1 VNPVGSEIG
10 PSELQALR
18 SAGLVSARSYAAA
31 VDAVRDEAFWARWG
45 MRALLALGVGQ
56 FLAGVVFFFA
66 YNWNDLSDIAKFAVI
81 ETALAIAVGGALLVS
96 LDRVFGQML
105 LIVASVLTGV
115 LLAVIGQVYQT
126 GADMFELF
134 AAWAVLILPWTIIS
148 RHPVHWLL
156 WLVVAD
162 VAFVLYADQV
172 LVPIRKMPGELVWV
186 IVGATFAV
194 ALAAREWA
202 VPRGMQWLA
211 AHWTRLVLLFAAMA
225 ALFAPAAAQMFDFYN
240 VAAGAVCVIAFLL
253 ATLVA
258 SVVYWRLWRDFP
270 ALVIIIGFADA
281 FVVCV
286 GYRVIDE
293 GIGFDLNDVGPALS
307 SLGAMIVWA
316 IAATGSAALIMRRLR
331 GSPKEV
337 PS

>member
-1 VNPVGSEIG
+1 MIPAYSEIG
-10 PSELQALR
+10 PRELLALR
-18 SAGLVSARSYAAA
+18 SAGLISVRGYAAA

-66 YNWNDLSDIAKFAVI
+66 YNWSDLSDIAKFAAI
-81 ETALAIAVGGALLVS
+81 EVALAIAVVGALLVG
-96 LDRVFGQML
+96 LDRLFGQML
-105 LIVASVLTGV
+105 LIAASVLTGV
-115 LLAVIGQVYQT
+115 LLAVIGQAYQT
-126 GADMFELF
+126 GADVFELF

-156 WLVVAD
+156 WLAVAET
-162 VAFVLYADQV
+162 ALILYSGQV
-172 LVPIRKMPGELVWV
+172 LVPIRKMPGELAWAL
-186 IVGATFAV
+186 VGATVAV
-194 ALAAREWA
+194 ALAARELA
-202 VPRGMQWLA
+202 VQRGTQWLA

-225 ALFAPAAAQMFDFYN
+225 ALFAPAAGQ
-240 VAAGAVCVIAFLL
+240 VIDVDTFRSGPTCIAAFLL
-253 ATLVA
+253 AA
-258 SVVYWRLWRDFP
+258 CIGAAVYRKVQPDFA
-270 ALVIIIGFADA
+270 ALVIIIGHANA
-281 FVVCV
+281 FVISV

-293 GIGFDLNDVGPALS
+293 GVGFDLDDVGPALT

-331 GSPKEV
+331 GSLQEV

>member
-1 VNPVGSEIG
+1 VNPARPELG
-10 PSELQALR
+10 PSALQALR
-18 SAGLVSARSYAAA
+18 SAGLVSARGYAAA

-66 YNWNDLSDIAKFAVI
+66 YNWNDLSDIAKFAVV
-81 ETALAIAVGGALLVS
+81 EVALAIAVGGALLVG

-105 LIVASVLTGV
+105 LIAASVLTGV

-126 GADMFELF
+126 GADVFELF

-156 WLVVAD
+156 WLVVAET
-162 VAFVLYADQV
+162 AFVLYADQV
-172 LVPIRKMPGELVWV
+172 LIPIREMPGELASV
-186 IVGATFAV
+186 IVGATVAV
-194 ALAAREWA
+194 ALAGREWA
-202 VPRGMQWLA
+202 VQRGMAWLA

-225 ALFAPAAAQMFDFYN
+225 ALFAPAAAQMFEIDD
-240 VAAGAVCVIAFLL
+240 VTAGTVCVIAFLL
-253 ATLVA
+253 AALIA
-258 SVVYWRLWRDFP
+258 SAVYWRLSRDFP
-270 ALVIIIGFADA
+270 ALVIVIGFIDA

-293 GIGFDLNDVGPALS
+293 GIGFHLNDVGPALS

-316 IAATGSAALIMRRLR
+316 IAATGTAALIMRRLR
-331 GSPKEV
+331 GNLQGVTS
-337 PS
+337 

>member
-1 VNPVGSEIG
+1 MNPARPELG
-10 PSELQALR
+10 PSALQVLR
-18 SAGLVSARSYAAA
+18 SAGLVSARGYAAA

-66 YNWNDLSDIAKFAVI
+66 YNWNDLSDIAKFAVV
-81 ETALAIAVGGALLVS
+81 EVALAIAVGGALLVG

-105 LIVASVLTGV
+105 LIAASVLTGV

-126 GADMFELF
+126 GADVFELF

-156 WLVVAD
+156 WLVVAET
-162 VAFVLYADQV
+162 AFVLYAEQV
-172 LVPIRKMPGELVWV
+172 LIPIREMPPELSSVV
-186 IVGATFAV
+186 VGATVAV
-194 ALAAREWA
+194 ALACREWVA
-202 VPRGMQWLA
+202 QRGMAWLA

-225 ALFAPAAAQMFDFYN
+225 ALFAPAAAQMFEVDDLATG
-240 VAAGAVCVIAFLL
+240 VVCVAAFLL
-253 ATLVA
+253 AVLVA
-258 SVVYWRLWRDFP
+258 SVLYWRRWRDFP
-270 ALVIIIGFADA
+270 ALVIVIGFVDA
-281 FVVCV
+281 FVVCI

-293 GIGFDLNDVGPALS
+293 GIGFDLNDIGPGLA

-316 IAATGSAALIMRRLR
+316 IAATGSAALVMRRLR
-331 GSPKEV
+331 GDLQGVTS
-337 PS
+337 

>member
-1 VNPVGSEIG
+1 MTLANLELG
-10 PSELQALR
+10 PSALQALR
-18 SAGLVSARSYAAA
+18 SAGLVSARGYAAA

-81 ETALAIAVGGALLVS
+81 EVALAIAVGGALLVG

-105 LIVASVLTGV
+105 LIAASVLTGV

-126 GADMFELF
+126 GADVFELF

-156 WLVVAD
+156 WLVVAE
-162 VAFVLYADQV
+162 VAFVLYAEQV
-172 LVPIRKMPGELVWV
+172 LVPIEDIPEELIWV
-186 IVGATFAV
+186 MVGATIAL

-202 VPRGMQWLA
+202 VHRGMAWLA
-211 AHWTRLVLLFAAMA
+211 AHWIRLVLLFAAMA
-225 ALFAPAAAQMFDFYN
+225 ALFAPAAAQMFDVDN
-240 VAAGAVCVIAFLL
+240 LTAGAVSVAAFLL
-253 ATLVA
+253 AASVA
-258 SVVYWRLWRDFP
+258 SALYWRRWRDFP
-270 ALVIIIGFADA
+270 ALVIAIGFVDA

-307 SLGAMIVWA
+307 SLGAMIAWA
-316 IAATGSAALIMRRLR
+316 IAATGSAALVMRRLR
-331 GSPKEV
+331 GSLQEV

>member
-1 VNPVGSEIG
+1 
-10 PSELQALR
+10 LQTLR
-18 SAGLVSARSYAAA
+18 AAGLISAKGHAAA
-31 VDAVRDEAFWARWG
+31 VHAMRDEAFWARWG
-45 MRALLALGVGQ
+45 MRALLALGIGQ

-81 ETALAIAVGGALLVS
+81 ELALAVAVGGALLAG

-105 LIVASVLTGV
+105 LIAGSVLTGV

-134 AAWAVLILPWTIIS
+134 AAWSVLILPWAAVS

-156 WLVVAD
+156 WLVVAE
-162 VAFVLYADQV
+162 VAFILYADQV
-172 LVPIRKMPGELVWV
+172 LVPLRDMPGELTWV
-186 IVGATFAV
+186 IVGATIAM
-194 ALAAREWA
+194 ALAVREWA
-202 VPRGMQWLA
+202 VTRGTAWLA

-225 ALFAPAAAQMFDFYN
+225 ALFAPAAAQMFDVDN
-240 VAAGAVCVIAFLL
+240 LAAGVVCVIAFLL
-253 ATLVA
+253 TAIAA
-258 SVVYWRLWRDFP
+258 SALYWRRWRDFP
-270 ALVIIIGFADA
+270 ALVIVIGFVDA

-293 GIGFDLNDVGPALS
+293 GIGFSLHDVGPALS

-316 IAATGSAALIMRRLR
+316 IAATGSAALVMRRLR
-331 GSPKEV
+331 GGRQEV
-337 PS
+337 TP

>member
-1 VNPVGSEIG
+1 M
-10 PSELQALR
+10 LR
-18 SAGLVSARSYAAA
+18 SAGLISAAGYAAA
-31 VDAVRDEAFWARWG
+31 IDAVRDEAFWARWG

-81 ETALAIAVGGALLVS
+81 ETALAIAVGGTLLIG

-105 LIVASVLTGV
+105 LIAASVLTGV

-126 GADMFELF
+126 GADVFELF

-156 WLVVAD
+156 WLVVAE

-172 LVPIRKMPGELVWV
+172 LVPIRDMPGELIWT
-186 IVGATFAV
+186 IVGATIAV

-202 VPRGMQWLA
+202 VSRGTAWLA

-225 ALFAPAAAQMFDFYN
+225 ALFGPAAAQMFDVDH
-240 VAAGAVCVIAFLL
+240 VAAGVVCVAAFLL
-253 ATLVA
+253 
-258 SVVYWRLWRDFP
+258 SVLAAFALYWGLWRDFP
-270 ALVIIIGFADA
+270 ALVIVIGFVDA

-307 SLGAMIVWA
+307 SLGAMIAWA
-316 IAATGSAALIMRRLR
+316 IAATGSAALAMRRLR
-331 GSPKEV
+331 GSLQEV
-337 PS
+337 TS

>member
-1 VNPVGSEIG
+1 VNPAGSEIG

-18 SAGLVSARSYAAA
+18 RAGLISARGYATA
-31 VDAVRDEAFWARWG
+31 VDAVRDEGFWSRWG
-45 MRALLALGVGQ
+45 MRALLALGIGQ

-81 ETALAIAVGGALLVS
+81 EVSLALALSGALLVG
-96 LDRVFGQML
+96 LDHVFGQML
-105 LIVASVLTGV
+105 LIAASVLTGV

-134 AAWAVLILPWTIIS
+134 AVWAGLILPWTTIS

-156 WLVVAD
+156 WLVVAE

-172 LVPIRKMPGELVWV
+172 LMPIRDLPWDLVSV
-186 IVGATFAV
+186 IVGTTIAL

-202 VPRGMQWLA
+202 VRRGMAWLA
-211 AHWTRLVLLFAAMA
+211 AHWIRLVLLFAAMA
-225 ALFAPAAAQMFDFYN
+225 ALFAPVATQMFDVDN
-240 VAAGAVCVIAFLL
+240 VAVGAVCVIAFLL
-253 ATLVA
+253 ATLIA
-258 SVVYWRLWRDFP
+258 SAVYWRLWRDFP

-293 GIGFDLNDVGPALS
+293 GIGFDRNDVGPALS

-316 IAATGSAALIMRRLR
+316 IAATGSAALVMRRLR
-331 GSPKEV
+331 GGLQEV